1 MKKHARQGSTAIEFA
16 LTLPILVVIL
26 AGVLEYGW
34 YLFQLSNVV
43 HALRDG
49 TRIGVTVPRGDSVS
63 PEARATDHAREVL
76 NGLGVPC
83 SESGGCLVQAIIA
96 PVDDVEVMELTIE
109 VEYEPMI
116 GLLPHPG
123 QLRGVFTMMM
133 QEEFPG

>member
-1 MKKHARQGSTAIEFA
+1 MMRFRKRRGSTAIEFA

-26 AGVLEYGW
+26 AGILEYGW

-49 TRIGVTVPRGDSVS
+49 TRIGVTVPRDDAIG
-63 PEARATDHAREVL
+63 PESRAIEHARQIL

-83 SESGGCLVQAIIA
+83 SESGGCSVQAVIQPA
-96 PVDDVEVMELTIE
+96 ADTEVMELSIE
-109 VEYEPMI
+109 VDYKPMI

-123 QLRGVFTMMM
+123 QLRGSFTMMM
-133 QEEFPG
+133 QDGEF

>member
-1 MKKHARQGSTAIEFA
+1 MKRFTRRGSTAIEFA

-49 TRIGVTVPRGDSVS
+49 ARIGVTVPRADSIS
-63 PEARATDHAREVL
+63 PEARAAQHARDVL

-83 SESGGCLVQAIIA
+83 SESGGCLVQALIE

-123 QLRGVFTMMM
+123 QLRGAFTMMM
-133 QEEFPG
+133 QEDLPG